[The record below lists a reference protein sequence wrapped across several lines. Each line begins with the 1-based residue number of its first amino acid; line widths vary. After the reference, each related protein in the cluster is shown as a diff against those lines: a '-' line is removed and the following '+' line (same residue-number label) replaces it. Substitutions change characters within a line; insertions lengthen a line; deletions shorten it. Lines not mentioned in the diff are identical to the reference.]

1 MSDSY
6 RSRQRD
12 RVIREFVLR
21 DAPTCTVEMPRGAR
35 LLSVIATG
43 VSGEG
48 DTLYDSAQLYPR
60 LFALVDPTAEL
71 VNRRLLIL
79 RFNETV
85 PSEFYHDELDSFP
98 FVGSFQLREAP
109 YFFVFDAGEMML

>member
-1 MSDSY
+1 MG
-6 RSRQRD
+6 D

-21 DAPTCTVEMPRGAR
+21 DAPTCSVEMPRGAR

-85 PSEFYHDELDSFP
+85 PSEFYHDDGVPPLKLDSFP